1 MTPKQKVYLV
11 DDEPALLRAL
21 SRLLRAEGFEVTPF
35 GSAADFLTAYEPNT
49 PACIVLDVSMPMMTG
64 IELQQHLLDATSNLA
79 IIFLTA
85 NGDIPMSV
93 RAIKAGAVDFLTKP
107 VKDSELIGAIKLGI
121 KRTNEKQSTQ
131 NEITS
136 LKNRLRLLTL
146 REQEVFLHVASGEP
160 NKQIA
165 SALGITEQTVKV
177 HRGRVMHKMGVES
190 LAQLV
195 LIAERLGLLVKN
207 N

>member
-1 MTPKQKVYLV
+1 MIPPQKVFLV

-21 SRLLRAEGFEVTPF
+21 SRLLRAEGFEVIPF
-35 GSAADFLTAYEPNT
+35 TNATDFLKAHEPDA
-49 PACIVLDVSMPMMTG
+49 PGCLVLDVSMPSMTG
-64 IELQQHLLDATSNLA
+64 LELQQHLIDAGSNLS
-79 IIFLTA
+79 IIFLTG

-107 VKDSELIGAIKLGI
+107 VKDSELIGAIRLGI
-121 KRTNEKQSTQ
+121 KKTNEKRSTQ

-136 LKNRLRLLTL
+136 LKNRLKLLTT
-146 REQEVFLHVASGEP
+146 REQEVFLHVVTGEP

-165 SALGITEQTVKV
+165 SSLGITEQTVKV
-177 HRGRVMHKMGVES
+177 HRGRVMHKMGVDS

-195 LIAERLGLLVKN
+195 LIAERLGLLVSKD
-207 N
+207 

>member
-64 IELQQHLLDATSNLA
+64 IELQQHLLDATSNLS

-121 KRTNEKQSTQ
+121 KRMIESAEAPPKSP
-131 NEITS
+131 
-136 LKNRLRLLTL
+136 LLN
-146 REQEVFLHVASGEP
+146 AS
-160 NKQIA
+160 
-165 SALGITEQTVKV
+165 S
-177 HRGRVMHKMGVES
+177 
-190 LAQLV
+190 
-195 LIAERLGLLVKN
+195 
-207 N
+207 

>member
-35 GSAADFLTAYEPNT
+35 GSAADFLAAYEPDT

-64 IELQQHLLDATSNLA
+64 IELQQHLLDATSNLS

>member
-1 MTPKQKVYLV
+1 MTTKQKVYLV

-21 SRLLRAEGFEVTPF
+21 SRLLRAEGFDVIPF
-35 GSAADFLTAYEPNT
+35 GSAADFLAAHEPNK

-64 IELQQHLLDATSNLA
+64 LELQQHLLEATSNTS

-107 VKDSELIGAIKLGI
+107 VKDSDLIGAIKIGI
-121 KRTNEKQSTQ
+121 KRTNEKQLAQ

-136 LKNRLRLLTL
+136 LRNRIKLLTS
-146 REQEVFLHVASGEP
+146 RENEVFLHVVTGEP

-165 SALGITEQTVKV
+165 YALGITEQTVKV
-177 HRGRVMHKMGVES
+177 HRGRVMHKMEVES

-195 LIAERLGLLVKN
+195 LIAERLGLLVSKN
-207 N
+207 